1 MNGLYCFMMV
11 WKETR
16 YSSPYKV
23 GSIEMEQRVLK
34 AVLCQFKCPQQR
46 LVRDCARTSFSQLRL
61 LQTLFHI
68 NQPKVTTSI
77 WHKVCVFSFI
87 IFTYI
92 YGSGFDSAFSGFDS
106 AFGMFRNSVS
116 NSVKAWYRACVDSKP
131 LMILAYRLRNP
142 GVCHSKCQSFM
153 DTWTFLGFGRRKNF
167 FLGALPISRLFNQY
181 L

>member
-1 MNGLYCFMMV
+1 MNGRYCFMMV
-11 WKETR
+11 WKEIR
-16 YSSPYKV
+16 YSSPDKV
-23 GSIEMEQRVLK
+23 GPIEMEQRVLK
-34 AVLCQFKCPQQR
+34 AVLSQVKFPQQR
-46 LVRDCARTSFSQLRL
+46 LLRDCARMLFSQLRL

-92 YGSGFDSAFSGFDS
+92 SGSGFDSAFSGFDS
-106 AFGMFRNSVS
+106 VFGVFRNSVS

-131 LMILAYRLRNP
+131 LMILAYRPRNP
-142 GVCHSKCQSFM
+142 GVSHSKCQSFM
-153 DTWTFLGFGRRKNF
+153 DTWTFLGFCRRKNF